1 MNVSEFSLEFDVL
14 YNNITSNLSPG
25 LSEYEKSVFLTR
37 AQEQIVKNHFGI
49 KSNSKQEGLNNSIK
63 RDTDFSTLFKTVSF
77 NNNEITEILNPTNTL
92 NTRVRRFTIKEDYL
106 FIINEFCKI
115 EKRDSAG
122 NVLDTQL
129 TTVVPLHYSEFARLN
144 SGPYKE
150 PNLHETW
157 RIISDVVTVNESTFD
172 LYIRYNWT
180 FINYII
186 RYIKKPNPIIL
197 EELSAQNL
205 TIDGKY
211 AVSGCEL
218 NPILHQ
224 EVLDRAVELA
234 KVAFLGSTEEVIN
247 VNQRNE

>member
-63 RDTDFSTLFKTVSF
+63 RDTDFSTLFKTVSITSG
-77 NNNEITEILNPTNTL
+77 ITEIPNPTNTL

-106 FIINEFCKI
+106 FIINEFCEIVKL
-115 EKRDSAG
+115 DSAG

-180 FINYII
+180 LINYII

-197 EELSAQNL
+197 EELNTQNL
-205 TIDGKY
+205 TIDGKHE
-211 AVSGCEL
+211 VSSCEL

>member
-63 RDTDFSTLFKTVSF
+63 RDTDFSTLFKTVSI
-77 NNNEITEILNPTNTL
+77 NSGITEIPNPTNTL

-106 FIINEFCKI
+106 FIINEFCEI

-122 NVLDTQL
+122 NVDTQL

-180 FINYII
+180 LTNYII

-197 EELSAQNL
+197 EELNTQNL
-205 TIDGKY
+205 TIDGKHE
-211 AVSGCEL
+211 VSSCEL

>member
-63 RDTDFSTLFKTVSF
+63 RDTDFSTLFKTVSI
-77 NNNEITEILNPTNTL
+77 NSGITEIPNPTNTL

-106 FIINEFCKI
+106 FIINEFCEI

-122 NVLDTQL
+122 NVDTQL

-180 FINYII
+180 LINYII

-197 EELSAQNL
+197 EELSTQNL
-205 TIDGKY
+205 TIDGKH
-211 AVSGCEL
+211 AVSSCEL

>member
-63 RDTDFSTLFKTVSF
+63 RDTDFSTLFKTVSITDG
-77 NNNEITEILNPTNTL
+77 ITEIPNPTNTL

-106 FIINEFCKI
+106 FIINEFCEI

-122 NVLDTQL
+122 NVDTQL

-180 FINYII
+180 LTNYII

-197 EELSAQNL
+197 EELNTQNL
-205 TIDGKY
+205 TIDGKHE
-211 AVSGCEL
+211 VSSCEL

>member
-37 AQEQIVKNHFGI
+37 AQEQIVKNHFSV

-63 RDTDFSTLFKTVSF
+63 RDTDFSTLFKTVSIG
-77 NNNEITEILNPTNTL
+77 NGITKIDNPTNTL
-92 NTRVRRFTIKEDYL
+92 NTRIKRFTIKEDYL
-106 FIINEFCKI
+106 FIINEFCEIVKQ
-115 EKRDSAG
+115 DSAG

-129 TTVVPLHYSEFARLN
+129 TTVVPLHYLEFARLN

-157 RIISDVVTVNESTFD
+157 RIISDVITVNESTFD

-180 FINYII
+180 LINYII

-197 EELSAQNL
+197 EDLSTQNL
-205 TIDGKY
+205 TIDGKH
-211 AVSGCEL
+211 AVSNCEL

>member
-63 RDTDFSTLFKTVSF
+63 RDTDFSTLFKTVSI
-77 NNNEITEILNPTNTL
+77 NSGITEIPNPTNTL

-106 FIINEFCKI
+106 FIINEFCEI

-122 NVLDTQL
+122 NVDTQL
-129 TTVVPLHYSEFARLN
+129 TTVIPLHYSEFARLN

-150 PNLHETW
+150 PNLYETW

-180 FINYII
+180 FKNYII

-197 EELSAQNL
+197 EELITQNL
-205 TIDGKY
+205 TIDGKD
-211 AVSGCEL
+211 AVSNCEL

>member
-63 RDTDFSTLFKTVSF
+63 RDTDFSTLFKTVSIADG
-77 NNNEITEILNPTNTL
+77 ITEIPNPTNTL

-106 FIINEFCKI
+106 FIINEFCEI
-115 EKRDSAG
+115 VKRDSAG

-180 FINYII
+180 LINYII

-197 EELSAQNL
+197 EELNTQNL
-205 TIDGKY
+205 TIDGKHE
-211 AVSGCEL
+211 VSSCEL

>member
-63 RDTDFSTLFKTVSF
+63 RDTDFSTLFKTVSI
-77 NNNEITEILNPTNTL
+77 NSGITEIPNPTNTL

-106 FIINEFCKI
+106 FIINEFCEIAKL
-115 EKRDSAG
+115 DSAG

-180 FINYII
+180 LINYII

-197 EELSAQNL
+197 EELNTQNL
-205 TIDGKY
+205 TIDGKHE
-211 AVSGCEL
+211 VSSCEL

>member
-63 RDTDFSTLFKTVSF
+63 RDTDFSTLFKTVSI
-77 NNNEITEILNPTNTL
+77 NSGITEIPNPTNTL

-106 FIINEFCKI
+106 FIINEFCEI

-122 NVLDTQL
+122 NVDTKL
-129 TTVVPLHYSEFARLN
+129 TTVIPLHYSEFARLN

-180 FINYII
+180 LINYII

-197 EELSAQNL
+197 EDLSTQNL
-205 TIDGKY
+205 TIDGEHE
-211 AVSGCEL
+211 VSSCEL

>member
-63 RDTDFSTLFKTVSF
+63 RDTDFSTLFKTVSI
-77 NNNEITEILNPTNTL
+77 NSGITEIPNPTNTL

-106 FIINEFCKI
+106 FIINEFCEI
-115 EKRDSAG
+115 VKRDSAG

-180 FINYII
+180 LTNYII

-197 EELSAQNL
+197 EELNTQNL
-205 TIDGKY
+205 TIDGKHE
-211 AVSGCEL
+211 VSSCEL

>member
-63 RDTDFSTLFKTVSF
+63 RDTDFSTLFKTVSITDG
-77 NNNEITEILNPTNTL
+77 ITEIPNPTNTL

-106 FIINEFCKI
+106 FIINEFCEI
-115 EKRDSAG
+115 VKRDSAG

-180 FINYII
+180 LTNYII

-197 EELSAQNL
+197 EELNTQNL
-205 TIDGKY
+205 TIDGKHE
-211 AVSGCEL
+211 VSSCEL

>member
-63 RDTDFSTLFKTVSF
+63 RDTDFSTLFKTVSITDDG
-77 NNNEITEILNPTNTL
+77 ITEIRNPTNTL

-106 FIINEFCKI
+106 FIINEFCEI

-122 NVLDTQL
+122 NVDTQL

-180 FINYII
+180 LTNYII

-197 EELSAQNL
+197 EELNTQNL
-205 TIDGKY
+205 TIDGKHE
-211 AVSGCEL
+211 VSSCEL

>member
-25 LSEYEKSVFLTR
+25 LSEYEKSIFLTR

-49 KSNSKQEGLNNSIK
+49 KSNTKSEGLNNSIK
-63 RDTDFSTLFKTVSF
+63 RDTDFSTLFKTVSITSG
-77 NNNEITEILNPTNTL
+77 ITEIPNPTHTL

-106 FIINEFCKI
+106 FIINEFCEI
-115 EKRDSAG
+115 VKRDSAG

-150 PNLHETW
+150 PNLYETW

-180 FINYII
+180 LINYII

-197 EELSAQNL
+197 EELSTQNL
-205 TIDGKY
+205 TIDGKH
-211 AVSGCEL
+211 AVSSCEL

>member
-63 RDTDFSTLFKTVSF
+63 RDTDFSTLFKTVSI
-77 NNNEITEILNPTNTL
+77 NNGITEIPNPTNTL

-106 FIINEFCKI
+106 FIINEFCEI

-122 NVLDTQL
+122 NVDTQL

-180 FINYII
+180 LINYII

-197 EELSAQNL
+197 EELNTQNL
-205 TIDGKY
+205 TIDGKHE
-211 AVSGCEL
+211 VSSCEL

>member
-63 RDTDFSTLFKTVSF
+63 RDTDFSTLFKTVSITSG
-77 NNNEITEILNPTNTL
+77 ITEIPNPTNTL

-106 FIINEFCKI
+106 FIINEFCEI

-122 NVLDTQL
+122 NVDTQL

-180 FINYII
+180 LINYII

-197 EELSAQNL
+197 EELNTQNL
-205 TIDGKY
+205 TIDGKHE
-211 AVSGCEL
+211 VSSCEL

>member
-63 RDTDFSTLFKTVSF
+63 RDTDFSTLFKTVSI
-77 NNNEITEILNPTNTL
+77 NSGITEIPNPTNTL

-106 FIINEFCKI
+106 FIINEFCEI

-122 NVLDTQL
+122 NVDTQL

-180 FINYII
+180 LINYII

-197 EELSAQNL
+197 EELITQNL
-205 TIDGKY
+205 TIDGKD
-211 AVSGCEL
+211 AVSNCEL

>member
-25 LSEYEKSVFLTR
+25 LSEYEKSIFLTR

-49 KSNSKQEGLNNSIK
+49 KSNTKGEGLNNSIK
-63 RDTDFSTLFKTVSF
+63 RDTDFSTLFKTVSI
-77 NNNEITEILNPTNTL
+77 NSGITEIPNPTNTL

-106 FIINEFCKI
+106 FIINEFCEI
-115 EKRDSAG
+115 VKRDSAG
-122 NVLDTQL
+122 NVLDTKL
-129 TTVVPLHYSEFARLN
+129 TTVLPLHFSEFARLN

-180 FINYII
+180 LINYII

-197 EELSAQNL
+197 EDLSTQNL
-205 TIDGKY
+205 TIDGKDE
-211 AVSGCEL
+211 VSNCEL

-234 KVAFLGSTEEVIN
+234 KVAFLGSTADVIN

>member
-63 RDTDFSTLFKTVSF
+63 RDTDFSTLFKTVSI
-77 NNNEITEILNPTNTL
+77 NSGITEIPNPTNTL

-106 FIINEFCKI
+106 FIINEFCEI

-122 NVLDTQL
+122 NVDTQL

-180 FINYII
+180 LINYII

-197 EELSAQNL
+197 EELRTQNL
-205 TIDGKY
+205 TIDGKD
-211 AVSGCEL
+211 AVSNCEL

>member
-49 KSNSKQEGLNNSIK
+49 KSNPKQEGLNNSIK

-77 NNNEITEILNPTNTL
+77 NNNGITEILNPTNTL

-106 FIINEFCKI
+106 FIINEFCEI
-115 EKRDSAG
+115 EKQDSAG
-122 NVLDTQL
+122 NVDTQL

-157 RIISDVVTVNESTFD
+157 RIISDVITVNESTFD

-180 FINYII
+180 LINYII

-197 EELSAQNL
+197 EDLSIQNL
-205 TIDGKY
+205 TIDGKH
-211 AVSGCEL
+211 AVSNCEL

-234 KVAFLGSTEEVIN
+234 KVAFLGNTEEVIN

>member
-25 LSEYEKSVFLTR
+25 LSEYEKSMFLTR
-37 AQEQIVKNHFGI
+37 AQEQIVKNHFSI
-49 KSNSKQEGLNNSIK
+49 KSNTKSEGLNNSIK
-63 RDTDFSTLFKTVSF
+63 RDTDFSTLFKTVSIA
-77 NNNEITEILNPTNTL
+77 NGITEIPNPTNTL

-106 FIINEFCKI
+106 FIINEFCEI
-115 EKRDSAG
+115 VKRDSDG
-122 NVLDTQL
+122 NVLDTKL
-129 TTVVPLHYSEFARLN
+129 TTVVPLHYLEFARLN

-157 RIISDVVTVNESTFD
+157 RIISDVITENESTFD
-172 LYIRYNWT
+172 LYIRYDWT
-180 FINYII
+180 LSNYII

-197 EELSAQNL
+197 EDLSTQNL
-205 TIDGKY
+205 TIDGKHT
-211 AVSGCEL
+211 VSNCEL

>member
-63 RDTDFSTLFKTVSF
+63 RDTDFSTLFKTVSITSG
-77 NNNEITEILNPTNTL
+77 ITEIPNPTNTL

-106 FIINEFCKI
+106 FIINEFCEI
-115 EKRDSAG
+115 VKRDSAG

-180 FINYII
+180 LINYII

-197 EELSAQNL
+197 EELSTQNL
-205 TIDGKY
+205 TIDGEH
-211 AVSGCEL
+211 AVSSCEL

>member
-63 RDTDFSTLFKTVSF
+63 RDTDFSTLFKTVSI
-77 NNNEITEILNPTNTL
+77 NSGITEIPNPTNTL

-106 FIINEFCKI
+106 FIINEFCEI
-115 EKRDSAG
+115 VKRDSAG

-129 TTVVPLHYSEFARLN
+129 TTVIPLHYSEFARLN

-180 FINYII
+180 LINYII

-197 EELSAQNL
+197 EELNTQNL
-205 TIDGKY
+205 TIDGKHE
-211 AVSGCEL
+211 VSSCEL

-234 KVAFLGSTEEVIN
+234 KVAFLGNTEEVIN

>member
-63 RDTDFSTLFKTVSF
+63 RDTDFSTLFKTVSIADG
-77 NNNEITEILNPTNTL
+77 ITEIPNPTNTL

-106 FIINEFCKI
+106 FIINEFCEI

-122 NVLDTQL
+122 NVDTQL

-180 FINYII
+180 LTNYII

-197 EELSAQNL
+197 EELNTQNL
-205 TIDGKY
+205 TIDGKHE
-211 AVSGCEL
+211 VSSCEL

>member
-77 NNNEITEILNPTNTL
+77 NNNEIAEIRNPTNTL

-106 FIINEFCKI
+106 FIINEFCEI
-115 EKRDSAG
+115 EKRDST
-122 NVLDTQL
+122 DTQL

-150 PNLHETW
+150 PNLYETW

-180 FINYII
+180 FKNYII

-197 EELSAQNL
+197 EDLSTQNL
-205 TIDGKY
+205 TIDGKD

>member
-63 RDTDFSTLFKTVSF
+63 RDTDFSTLFKTVSI
-77 NNNEITEILNPTNTL
+77 NDNGITEILNPTNTL

-106 FIINEFCKI
+106 FIINEFCEI

-122 NVLDTQL
+122 NVDTQL

-180 FINYII
+180 LTNYII

-197 EELSAQNL
+197 EELNTQNL
-205 TIDGKY
+205 TIDGKHE
-211 AVSGCEL
+211 VSSCEL

>member
-37 AQEQIVKNHFGI
+37 AQEQIVKNHFGV

-63 RDTDFSTLFKTVSF
+63 RDTDFSTLFKTVSITDG
-77 NNNEITEILNPTNTL
+77 ITEIPNPTNTL

-106 FIINEFCKI
+106 FIINEFCEI

-122 NVLDTQL
+122 NVDTQL

-180 FINYII
+180 LINYII

-197 EELSAQNL
+197 EDLSTQNL
-205 TIDGKY
+205 TIDGKH
-211 AVSGCEL
+211 AVSSCEL

>member
-63 RDTDFSTLFKTVSF
+63 RDTDFSTLFKTVSITDG
-77 NNNEITEILNPTNTL
+77 ITEIPDPTNTL

-106 FIINEFCKI
+106 FIINEFCEI
-115 EKRDSAG
+115 VKRDSAG

-129 TTVVPLHYSEFARLN
+129 TTVVPLHYLEFARLN

-157 RIISDVVTVNESTFD
+157 RIISDVITVNESTFD

-180 FINYII
+180 LTNYII

-197 EELSAQNL
+197 EDLSTQNL
-205 TIDGKY
+205 TIDGKH
-211 AVSGCEL
+211 AVSNCEL

-234 KVAFLGSTEEVIN
+234 KVAFLGNTEAVIN